1 MLDIDSAT
9 SESFLGSDV
18 PHLGDVMLQ
27 VNRDRCA
34 YCGCCVAVC
43 PENALTL
50 DETRLT
56 VDEAHCVACGMC
68 LTACPTGA
76 LALDGAFPS
85 LPVPEPLPTFDV
97 VVLGAGPGGS
107 VAARTAAQAGRRV
120 LLLEKRQ
127 EIGSPVRCAEGI
139 AHEALAVGGID
150 PDPRWICAQI
160 RAATITTVQN
170 GRRETARYESNTAG
184 YVLERRVFDPVLAEE
199 AARAGA
205 TVWVKTPAVDLLEED
220 GRVCGVVAQRN
231 GQRVEI
237 PCRVVIAADGVESQV
252 GRWAGLDTTVAPRDQ
267 MSCAQYL
274 LAGIDIDP
282 TCTDYYLG
290 SDVAPGGYAWVFPKG
305 ENRAN
310 VGLGLQADLA
320 GEPAQVWL
328 DRFVESVP
336 GLAQGSPVTFVAGGV
351 PVVPALPRL
360 VADGLL
366 LVGDAARQVDPLTGG
381 GIGNAMLAG
390 RLAAQVAAQALADGD
405 VSAARLAA
413 YQEQWQAGVGRKM
426 ARNYRLKER
435 YAAQA
440 RITSGFLRAFALAV
454 AG

>member
-1 MLDIDSAT
+1 
-9 SESFLGSDV
+9 
-18 PHLGDVMLQ
+18 MLQ
-27 VNRDRCA
+27 VNQDRCA

-43 PENALTL
+43 PEDALRL
-50 DETRLT
+50 AETRLV
-56 VDEAHCVACGMC
+56 VDEGRCAACGTC

-76 LALDGAFPS
+76 LTLDGSFPS
-85 LPVPEPLPTFDV
+85 WPTIEPPTIFDV
-97 VVLGAGPGGS
+97 VVVGAGPGGS
-107 VAARTAAQAGRRV
+107 VAARSAVQAGLRV

-139 AHEALAVGGID
+139 AHEALAAAGGIE
-150 PDPRWICAQI
+150 PDPGWICTRI
-160 RAATITTVQN
+160 RAATITTVQD
-170 GRRETARYESNTAG
+170 GRRETMRYEGAAHG
-184 YVLERRVFDPVLAEE
+184 YVLERRVFDRVLAEE

-205 TVWVKTPAVDLLEED
+205 TVCVKTPAIDLLKEG
-220 GRVCGVVAQRN
+220 GRVCGVVAQR
-231 GQRVEI
+231 GGHRVEI

-252 GRWAGLDTTVAPRDQ
+252 GRWAGLDTAVPPRDQ

-305 ENRAN
+305 EGRAN

-320 GEPAQVWL
+320 REPAQAWL
-328 DRFVESVP
+328 DRFVASVP
-336 GLAQGSPVTFVAGGV
+336 GLAQGSPVTFIAGGV
-351 PVVPALPRL
+351 PVAAGLPRL

-381 GIGNAMLAG
+381 GIGNAMQAG
-390 RLAAQVAAQALADGD
+390 RLAAQVVAQALTEGD
-405 VSAARLAA
+405 VSAGRLAA
-413 YQEQWQAGVGRKM
+413 YQEQWQVGIGRKM

-440 RITSGFLRAFALAV
+440 RVTGGFLRAFALAV